1 VQGFS
6 TWVGV
11 SRRDVALDEEEP
23 RSGIRKRSRT
33 RSYVGGTGG
42 LGYAGA
48 LSAKVELVAFVSQLY
63 ERASIDG

>member
-11 SRRDVALDEEEP
+11 S
-23 RSGIRKRSRT
+23 T